1 MLCIPFYVCVSVCVG
16 IPSSRQHSIAI
27 GNIYRFIT
35 IANGNIFVHIGSAEW
50 RNVSPAQTQSNSIL
64 TMSLKRFY
72 LRFYPP
78 GLGLCSVDERTG
90 AEHVQMIDLLDFNIE
105 YTFLR

>member
-1 MLCIPFYVCVSVCVG
+1 
-16 IPSSRQHSIAI
+16 
-27 GNIYRFIT
+27 
-35 IANGNIFVHIGSAEW
+35 
-50 RNVSPAQTQSNSIL
+50 
-64 TMSLKRFY
+64 MSLKRFY